1 MNRYQKFEKHFPFY
15 RMDVNGYVMLINEA
29 IKIESIKDNIKIEAV
44 SLKALSIS
52 FNLHE
57 TWNDL

>member
-1 MNRYQKFEKHFPFY
+1 
-15 RMDVNGYVMLINEA
+15 MDVNGYVMLINEA